1 MRAGGG
7 AFLLRGKTAHRCLYL
22 CKDRHFS
29 YKIRCIRPIFRKGG
43 GCTEVLEY
51 M

>member
-7 AFLLRGKTAHRCLYL
+7 AFLLRGKAALRCLYL

-29 YKIRCIRPIFRKGG
+29 YKIRCIMPIFRIEGG
-43 GCTEVLEY
+43 SAEV
-51 M
+51 

>member
-7 AFLLRGKTAHRCLYL
+7 AFLLRGKTARRCLYL

-29 YKIRCIRPIFRKGG
+29 YKIRCIMPIFRIEGG
-43 GCTEVLEY
+43 STEV
-51 M
+51 